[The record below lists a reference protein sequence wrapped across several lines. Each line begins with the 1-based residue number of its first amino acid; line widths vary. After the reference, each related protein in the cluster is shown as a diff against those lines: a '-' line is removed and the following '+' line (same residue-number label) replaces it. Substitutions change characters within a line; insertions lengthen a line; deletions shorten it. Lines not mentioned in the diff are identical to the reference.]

1 MDLEMFYGVHGG
13 EEGGEACDLSSARF
27 GSVMEKSERWVMQA
41 AVRS

>member
-1 MDLEMFYGVHGG
+1 MFYGVYGG

-27 GSVMEKSERWVMQA
+27 GSMMEKSERRVMLA